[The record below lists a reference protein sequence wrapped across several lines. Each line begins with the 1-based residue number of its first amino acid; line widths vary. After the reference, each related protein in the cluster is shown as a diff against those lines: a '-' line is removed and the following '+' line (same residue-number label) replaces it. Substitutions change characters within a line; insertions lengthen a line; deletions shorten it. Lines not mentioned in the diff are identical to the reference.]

1 MKVPSSKLY
10 NPDGM
15 KLPIRSFVFALLC
28 ALFAFAVGQKPN
40 AEATDSTI
48 RFNLIQINDVYEITP
63 VSKEGG
69 MAKVATVYNSYKQVN
84 PNTFMV
90 IAGDFFS
97 PSARPAHVC

>member
-1 MKVPSSKLY
+1 
-10 NPDGM
+10 M
-15 KLPIRSFVFALLC
+15 KLTIRVLVLTLLC
-28 ALFAFAVGQKPN
+28 AFFALAIGQKPGV
-40 AEATDSTI
+40 EPGDSTI